1 MFRTFF
7 PHAPEIAQ
15 RNFTRKDTVADGTL
29 RTLSSID
36 RAFINTPMAEA
47 RDFHCHSHV
56 TDNLVERSIPSD
68 HVALRV
74 IIPKT
79 IGL

>member
-7 PHAPEIAQ
+7 PHAPEIEQ
-15 RNFTRKDTVADGTL
+15 PNFTRNDTVADGTL

-36 RAFINTPMAEA
+36 RVSINVHMAEA

-56 TDNLVERSIPSD
+56 TDNRGELF
-68 HVALRV
+68 HT
-74 IIPKT
+74 K
-79 IGL
+79 